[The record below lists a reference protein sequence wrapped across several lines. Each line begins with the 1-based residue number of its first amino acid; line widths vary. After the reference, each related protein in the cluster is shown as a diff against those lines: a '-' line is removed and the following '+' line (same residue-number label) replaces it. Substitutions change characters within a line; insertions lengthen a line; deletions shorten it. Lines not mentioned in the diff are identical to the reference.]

1 MDPND
6 PDLHALVVTIGFAAD
21 LTSRQAPTSEW
32 NTLETELLA
41 AHTPEQLAR
50 MLVGAAAII
59 ARARH

>member
-6 PDLHALVVTIGFAAD
+6 PDLHALIITIGFASD
-21 LTSRQAPTSEW
+21 LTNRQAPTSEW

-59 ARARH
+59 ARTRG